1 MLYPNRVKVIK
12 MDGHAVPDETIAGV
26 KGYIVVFFIIFGV
39 SLLLISFDNYDF
51 TTSFTS
57 VATTINNI
65 GPGLNMVGP
74 VENFS
79 HFSVLS
85 KLVFTM
91 DMLIGRLEIYPIL
104 VLFTPRMWRR

>member
-1 MLYPNRVKVIK
+1 M
-12 MDGHAVPDETIAGV
+12 
-26 KGYIVVFFIIFGV
+26 VFFIIFGV
-39 SLLLISFDNYDF
+39 SLLIISFDNYDF

-65 GPGLNMVGP
+65 GPGLNKVGP

-91 DMLIGRLEIYPIL
+91 DMLVGRLEIYPMLAI
-104 VLFTPRMWRR
+104 FAPMTWRKNKFSN